1 MIKKLIGVSLTAIA
15 MLPGLASAA
24 AYSTTTAGT
33 DFASSL
39 SDIGILIG
47 AGVAA
52 ALGGWAALTGLGF
65 ALRHFKR
72 YVSGKKF

>member
-1 MIKKLIGVSLTAIA
+1 MIKKIVGVVSFSVA
-15 MLPGLASAA
+15 MLPMLASAA
-24 AYSTTTAGT
+24 AYGTSTAGT
-33 DFASSL
+33 DFASAL
-39 SDIGILIG
+39 SDIGILIA